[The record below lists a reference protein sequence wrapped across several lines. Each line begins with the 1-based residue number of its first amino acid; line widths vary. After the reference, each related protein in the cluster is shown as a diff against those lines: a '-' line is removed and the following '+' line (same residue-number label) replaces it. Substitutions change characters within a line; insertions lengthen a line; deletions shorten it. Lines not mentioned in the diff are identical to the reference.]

1 MAAKT
6 PAKKSVTRPR
16 PAPKAKA
23 TAKTAAKKTTKPAAR
38 KAVKPA
44 AVKSAKKAVK
54 TAAKPAVKPAVKKI
68 AKPAAKKPADR
79 AAAPKRA
86 TAASATRP
94 AKTVRTAK
102 SAPAKETK
110 PARTTRGTPGTKSA
124 KSVPAAR
131 STPRPKTAAA
141 APAPGAPG
149 ERPRKPAAPDRSRA
163 AGSGAAKRA
172 GADHAPAPVTRD
184 LAAYRA
190 SLFALREA
198 TLAAYRNEIRLG
210 QEASD
215 EPTEDIVDRAN
226 NAYTRELSF
235 SISDAERTRLLQI
248 EAALARIEQGT
259 FGRCGHCG
267 REIPEPRL
275 QILPWA
281 YLCVD
286 CQDLLEKGLLV
297 DA

>member
-44 AVKSAKKAVK
+44 AVKSAKKA
-54 TAAKPAVKPAVKKI
+54 AKPAAKPAVKKI

-110 PARTTRGTPGTKSA
+110 PARTTRGTPATKSA
-124 KSVPAAR
+124 KSVPAAQ
-131 STPRPKTAAA
+131 STSRPKTAAP
-141 APAPGAPG
+141 APAPSAPG